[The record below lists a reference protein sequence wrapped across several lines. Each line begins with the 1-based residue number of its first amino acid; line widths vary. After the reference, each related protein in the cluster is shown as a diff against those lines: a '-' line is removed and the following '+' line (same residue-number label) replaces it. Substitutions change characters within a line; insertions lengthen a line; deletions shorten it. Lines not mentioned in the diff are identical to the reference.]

1 MKELMES
8 VPSTNVKI
16 IELYNKIESG
26 GLVIDPDFQRK
37 LVWKK
42 QHKFHFIDTIL
53 MNFPFPEVYVASAEI
68 DVENITASE
77 IVVDGQQRLSTIVDY
92 IKAKGD
98 FKDQN
103 RVKRFEELTTDE
115 KKVFLNYFVS
125 VRDLKNLDPEIVKEI
140 FMRINNTEY
149 SLNTIEKLN
158 AQYGDSEFIIFCKQ
172 IVDAEF
178 EPKETDTDSIL
189 SNDFREKANEILL
202 KSKVFNDNDVR
213 RMSNLQ
219 YMMTLVSTLIESEY
233 FNRNSRVQNYI
244 EIYNISFDRKLAV
257 ENLLSKAFDV
267 ISDLNFN
274 TSSYWYSKSNFFSL
288 VIELTKSEIETIN
301 IPELKSR
308 LEDLECKSKKYFAGI
323 KDDITTSDEIRY
335 FEFAKEAVNEKS
347 ARTHRAD
354 IIKNIIVAST
364 TAEQSH
370 AT

>member
-16 IELYNKIESG
+16 IEIYNKIESG

-68 DVENITASE
+68 DVQNITASE

-92 IKAKGD
+92 IKARGD
-98 FKDQN
+98 FKTQN

-115 KKVFLNYFVS
+115 KKIFLNYFIS

-158 AQYGDSEFIIFCKQ
+158 AQYGDSEFVVFCKQ
-172 IVDAEF
+172 IVDSKF

-189 SNDFREKANEILL
+189 TDDFREKANKVLL
-202 KSKVFNDNDVR
+202 ISKVFSDNDVR

-244 EIYNISFDRKLAV
+244 ETYNVSFDRKTAV

-267 ISDLNFN
+267 IFVLNFEP
-274 TSSYWYSKSNFFSL
+274 SSYWNTKSNFFSL
-288 VIELTKSEIETIN
+288 VIELTKSEVETII
-301 IPELKSR
+301 IPELKSK
-308 LEDLECKSKKYFAGI
+308 LEDLETKSKKYFANI
-323 KDDITTSDEIRY
+323 SDDSTTSDEIRY

-347 ARTHRAD
+347 ARIHRAD
-354 IIKNIIVAST
+354 VLKAIITAST
-364 TAEQSH
+364 A
-370 AT
+370 A

>member
-26 GLVIDPDFQRK
+26 GLIIDPDFQRK

-53 MNFPFPEVYVASAEI
+53 MNFPFPEVYVASAEM

-98 FKDQN
+98 FKSQN

-125 VRDLKNLDPEIVKEI
+125 VRDLKNIDPEIVKEI

-158 AQYGDSEFIIFCKQ
+158 AQYGDSEFVVFCKQ
-172 IVDAEF
+172 IVDAKF
-178 EPKETDTDSIL
+178 EPSEKDTDSIL
-189 SNDFREKANEILL
+189 SDNFREKANAALL
-202 KSKVFNDNDVR
+202 NSKVFNDNDVR

-219 YMMTLVSTLIESEY
+219 YIMTLVSTLIESEY

-244 EIYNISFDRKLAV
+244 EVYNVNFDRKLAV

-267 ISDLNFN
+267 ISHLNFKP
-274 TSSYWYSKSNFFSL
+274 SSYWNSKSNFFSL
-288 VIELTKSEIETIN
+288 VVELTKFETRSIN
-301 IPELKSR
+301 ISELKLA
-308 LEDLECKSKKYFAGI
+308 LETLEGKSKKYFA
-323 KDDITTSDEIRY
+323 DIENEETTSDEIRY

-347 ARTHRAD
+347 ARTHRA
-354 IIKNIIVAST
+354 NIINNIITASAT
-364 TAEQSH
+364 ELSDQSD
-370 AT
+370 

>member
-26 GLVIDPDFQRK
+26 GLIIDPDFQRK

-68 DVENITASE
+68 DVQNITASE

-92 IKAKGD
+92 IKARGD
-98 FKDQN
+98 FKTQN

-158 AQYGDSEFIIFCKQ
+158 AQYGDSEFVVFCKQ
-172 IVDAEF
+172 IVDPEF

-189 SNDFREKANEILL
+189 SDDFREKSNKILL
-202 KSKVFNDNDVR
+202 TSKVFSDNDVR

-244 EIYNISFDRKLAV
+244 ETNNVSFDRKIAV
-257 ENLLSKAFDV
+257 ENLLSKVFDV
-267 ISDLNFN
+267 MLVLNFEA
-274 TSSYWYSKSNFFSL
+274 SSYWNTKSNFFSL
-288 VIELTKSEIETIN
+288 VIELTKSELETIN
-301 IPELKSR
+301 ITELKSK
-308 LEDLECKSKKYFAGI
+308 LEDLEAKSKKYLAGI
-323 KDDITTSDEIRY
+323 SDDGTTSSEIRY

-347 ARTHRAD
+347 ARIHRAD
-354 IIKNIIVAST
+354 VLKGIITAST
-364 TAEQSH
+364 TA
-370 AT
+370 